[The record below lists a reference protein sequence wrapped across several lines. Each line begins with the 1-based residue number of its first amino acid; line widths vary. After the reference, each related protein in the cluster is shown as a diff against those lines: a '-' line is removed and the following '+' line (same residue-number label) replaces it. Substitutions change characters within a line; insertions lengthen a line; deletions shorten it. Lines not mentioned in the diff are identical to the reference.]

1 MTMNF
6 DGFVPNSCAIIRSSP
21 GPDENYIIR
30 EAFAQGKTEDEVVAL
45 LPDVEPGPVR
55 KVYNWLLEQ
64 ATTPEAQKEAE
75 DAAAALAEESKAK
88 AKEAKELVK
97 KATSIAEKIK
107 AREAAKPAEAPSADP
122 LG

>member
-1 MTMNF
+1 MNF
-6 DGFVPNSCAIIRSSP
+6 EGFVPVSTAIVRSSP

-30 EAFAQGKTEDEVVAL
+30 EAFLQGKTEDETVAL
-45 LPDVEPGPVR
+45 LPDVESASVR
-55 KVYNWLLEQ
+55 KVYQWLLEQ

-88 AKEAKELVK
+88 AKEAKELSK
-97 KATSIAEKIK
+97 KAGGIADKIK
-107 AREAAKPAEAPSADP
+107 AREAAKAAEAPPADP

>member
-6 DGFVPNSCAIIRSSP
+6 DGFVPNSCTIIRSSP

-45 LPDVEPGPVR
+45 VPDVEEGSVR
-55 KVYNWLLEQ
+55 RVYAWLLEQ
-64 ATTPEAQKEAE
+64 ATTPEAQKEIE
-75 DAAAALAEESKAK
+75 VAAAALDAEAKAK

-107 AREAAKPAEAPSADP
+107 AREAAKPAGAPPADP